1 MSWKKDA
8 ISPRK
13 KIDKAE
19 GETVEFDALLVSDD
33 EGKETKVGT
42 PTVSGVKVIGK
53 IMEQGREKKISVIKF
68 KSKSRYRRN
77 VGHRQPYT
85 KCSSKRSPR
94 NAEIFV
100 IGTRAAHR
108 EWRRRLEAAP
118 PQERLR
124 RVQVVHQRVHRLQT
138 VSIAPSRHE
147 WECCAVLT

>member
-1 MSWKKDA
+1 MSMFA
-8 ISPRK
+8 IIETGGKQYVVEEGRYFSTE

-85 KCSSKRSPR
+85 K
-94 NAEIFV
+94 
-100 IGTRAAHR
+100 
-108 EWRRRLEAAP
+108 
-118 PQERLR
+118 
-124 RVQVVHQRVHRLQT
+124 
-138 VSIAPSRHE
+138 
-147 WECCAVLT
+147 VLIEKISA